1 MTMRKRFPSS
11 LAASLA
17 ALFLVAACGEPAPE
31 ARPEASL
38 TPAPSATMADVR
50 GLGVMNAS
58 MPIPNVLTA
67 GQPTEEQ
74 MAALIELGYTNFVSL
89 RPPTENGAGWEEMR
103 MRELGDV
110 SFSRISVAGAGD
122 LTREN
127 VEALDRILDEAG
139 AENSVV
145 YCASSNRVGGLLA
158 LRAFWLDGASP
169 EEALALGREAGLRGL
184 EPAVAELMG
193 QPR

>member
-1 MTMRKRFPSS
+1 MTMRERFSS
-11 LAASLA
+11 SPAASLA
-17 ALFLVAACGEPAPE
+17 ALLLVAACGEPAPE

-89 RPPTENGAGWEEMR
+89 RPPTENGAGWEETR

-110 SFSRISVAGAGD
+110 SFSRISVAGAGG

-158 LRAFWLDGASP
+158 LRAFWLEGASP

>member
-1 MTMRKRFPSS
+1 
-11 LAASLA
+11 
-17 ALFLVAACGEPAPE
+17 
-31 ARPEASL
+31 
-38 TPAPSATMADVR
+38 MADVR

-89 RPPTENGAGWEEMR
+89 RPPTENGAGWEETR

-110 SFSRISVAGAGD
+110 SFSRISVAGAGG

-158 LRAFWLDGASP
+158 LRAFWLEGASP